1 MGCFVLEF
9 REIEPMNNM
18 SPLLVSAVII
28 GANLLVGLIL
38 FYRNWRFVSNALA
51 ANGTV
56 IGLERRGLT
65 KSGNILYS
73 PVVSFVA
80 ADGSRIEFTEFIR
93 RHPPG
98 FEVGEQVE
106 VIYDRR
112 NFKKARAVK
121 SKWDLYFPAW
131 IFLLVGGVLL
141 LVGVLIAVVVAVL
154 TLLVGPLKTK

>member
-1 MGCFVLEF
+1 MLVS
-9 REIEPMNNM
+9 RRIEPMNNLT
-18 SPLLVSAVII
+18 PLLVSALIV

-56 IGLERRGLT
+56 TELKRRGRT
-65 KSGNILYS
+65 KSGNIMYS

-98 FEVGEQVE
+98 FEVGQQVE
-106 VIYDRR
+106 VLYDRR
-112 NFKKARAVK
+112 NFKRARAPK
-121 SKWDLYFPAW
+121 SAWDLYFPAW
-131 IFLLVGGVLL
+131 IFLLVGGLL
-141 LVGVLIAVVVAVL
+141 LLAFALLAVVFVVL
-154 TLLVGPLKTK
+154 TLLVGPLKTQ